1 MLCDLYKLLSN
12 THIYTHPLE
21 IIILKNCMLV
31 KKTRT
36 FRAVHTV
43 LRYKTTELFVKK
55 LTGYFACKLGTNA
68 GLHPPTK

>member
-1 MLCDLYKLLSN
+1 
-12 THIYTHPLE
+12 
-21 IIILKNCMLV
+21 MLV